1 MAGPDLESSVAIGR
15 SAGKVYQI
23 CRKSMPSVAKN
34 ETLPKKW
41 PRADFAPRKK
51 TLSTCGVFEIGQRV
65 QQTVMVFGDQ
75 IDAVEYEPSCFPMR
89 ADVGVEVDAKTFHP
103 FVDLL
108 EDIGVHHGDDLGAP
122 QRARPDTSG
131 VAVGSGW
138 RRLGPAALGCC
149 ARPDISEP
157 LNGTSSRMNFGKV
170 LTYPRASVACPRAS
184 VA

>member
-1 MAGPDLESSVAIGR
+1 MAGPDLESSVVIGR
-15 SAGKVYQI
+15 SAGKVCQI

-41 PRADFAPRKK
+41 PRADFAPRNKDFV
-51 TLSTCGVFEIGQRV
+51 TCGVFEIGQRV

-75 IDAVEYEPSCFPMR
+75 IDAVEYEPSCFQMR

-122 QRARPDTSG
+122 QRARQDTSG

-138 RRLGPAALGCC
+138 RRLGPAAL
-149 ARPDISEP
+149 AR
-157 LNGTSSRMNFGKV
+157 FG
-170 LTYPRASVACPRAS
+170 
-184 VA
+184 